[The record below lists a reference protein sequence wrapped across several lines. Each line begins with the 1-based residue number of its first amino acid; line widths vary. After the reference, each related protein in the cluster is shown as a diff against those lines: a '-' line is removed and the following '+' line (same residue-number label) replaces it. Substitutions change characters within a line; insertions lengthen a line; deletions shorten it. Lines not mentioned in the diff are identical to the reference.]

1 MKLTK
6 ITKIENTDRLSKIIF
21 FNFIH
26 LQNQPDINFSI
37 DDIKNTLVSTKQLG
51 WFLINSKNKIVG
63 YMVGETKELPDG
75 RYIYYLSYFYIMSKY
90 RSKGLGLKM
99 MLNCINYIASINIK
113 FIILI
118 SEIKSKAFKLYRQL
132 GFGDDPVLK
141 LNNSDFTVLLYYTC

>member
-1 MKLTK
+1 MKLQK
-6 ITKIENTDRLSKIIF
+6 ITQIQNIDRLSKIIF

-37 DDIKNTLVSTKQLG
+37 DDIKTTVGSINLLG

-63 YMVGETKELPDG
+63 YMIGETKELPDG
-75 RYIYYLSYFYIMSKY
+75 RYIYYLSYFFIMHKY

-99 MLNCINYIASINIK
+99 MLNCISYIASINIK

-118 SEIKSKAFKLYRQL
+118 SEVKSKAFKLYKQL